1 VRAGLGRRADPS
13 SVGDV
18 DLTPARTEG
27 ARGETLA
34 TMSGSSDLTGRA
46 ALITGASRGIGLAIA
61 RALLDRGASVAI
73 TARKGAELDEAASS
87 LGAPERVLAQ
97 VANSGDPDARAA
109 AVAATVERFGR
120 LDVLVNNT
128 GINPVY
134 GPLMDA
140 DLDAVKKIFDVN
152 VVASVGFVQQAYA
165 AWMREHGGS
174 VVNIVSVGGLRSN
187 GVIAA
192 YGASKAAM
200 IRLTEELAWELGPGI
215 RVNAVAPAVV
225 KTRFAEAL
233 YAADEQKV
241 AAGYPMKRLGVP
253 EDVGELVA
261 FLVSD
266 AASWITGETV
276 RIDGGLL
283 ATGST

>member
-1 VRAGLGRRADPS
+1 
-13 SVGDV
+13 
-18 DLTPARTEG
+18 
-27 ARGETLA
+27 
-34 TMSGSSDLTGRA
+34 MSDFSDLTGRS
-46 ALITGASRGIGLAIA
+46 ALVTGASRGIGLAVA
-61 RALLDRGASVAI
+61 RALLERGASVTI
-73 TARKGAELDEAASS
+73 TARKAPALEEAAAS
-87 LGAPERVLAQ
+87 LGVPDRVLAH
-97 VANSGDPDARAA
+97 VANSGDPDAPAA
-109 AVAATVERFGR
+109 AVAAAMERFGR

-134 GPLMDA
+134 GPLMQA
-140 DLDAVKKIFDVN
+140 DLGAVKKIFDVN
-152 VVASVGFVQQAYA
+152 VVSSLAFVQQAHA
-165 AWMREHGGS
+165 AWMGEHGGA
-174 VVNIVSVGGLRSN
+174 VVNISSVGGLRSN

-192 YGASKAAM
+192 YGASKAAL

-233 YAADEQKV
+233 YADEEKV
-241 AAGYPMKRLGVP
+241 AAAYPMKRLGVP